1 MDGLN
6 EIKQAGTLLE
16 TVRYGQL
23 AIRSV
28 LNNSNNNYI
37 KKQGQ
42 KYNKDIL
49 ELIKKIALT
58 M

>member
-16 TVRYGQL
+16 TVQYGQL